1 MSRLKNDLIRLSG
14 LGEENALRILAA
26 VATVLGIAACS
37 TPGAG
42 SSGDAKEM
50 KLAFD
55 FTDGNPAVLLKKLD
69 NVDLTRQQLIQ
80 SGVTPKIVMTFRGN
94 ASYFTQTNLGAI
106 KETERAD
113 ALKVAA
119 KLREMQRAPGVQGLE
134 QCNLPLADR
143 KLNPADLMQE
153 VKLVPNGWIALGR
166 YQQQGYAYIAP

>member
-1 MSRLKNDLIRLSG
+1 MNIR
-14 LGEENALRILAA
+14 I
-26 VATVLGIAACS
+26 IAAAAIAL
-37 TPGAG
+37 GLAG
-42 SSGDAKEM
+42 CATGGMESAAGAKEL

-55 FTDGNPAVLLKKLD
+55 FTDGNPVVLLKKLD
-69 NVDLTRQQLIQ
+69 NVDVTRKQLIE

-94 ASYFTQTNLGAI
+94 ASYFTQASVAAVP
-106 KETERAD
+106 EADRAD

-119 KLREMQRAPGVQGLE
+119 KLREMKRANGVQSLE

-143 KLNPADLMQE
+143 KLNPASLMQE

>member
-1 MSRLKNDLIRLSG
+1 MSI
-14 LGEENALRILAA
+14 RILAA
-26 VATVLGIAACS
+26 TVAALAIAGCATTGTQS
-37 TPGAG
+37 TGG
-42 SSGDAKEM
+42 GKEM

-69 NVDLTRQQLIQ
+69 NVDVTRKQLIE

-94 ASYFTQTNLGAI
+94 ASYFTQTDLSAV
-106 KETERAD
+106 KESDRAD

-119 KLREMQRAPGVQGLE
+119 KLREMRNAPGVQGLE

-143 KLNPADLMQE
+143 KLNPANLMQE
-153 VKLVPNGWIALGR
+153 VKLVPNGWIALGG

>member
-1 MSRLKNDLIRLSG
+1 MKT
-14 LGEENALRILAA
+14 RILAA
-26 VATVLGIAACS
+26 TMVALTLSGCATTGTEMA
-37 TPGAG
+37 GA
-42 SSGDAKEM
+42 SKEM

-55 FTDGNPAVLLKKLD
+55 FTDANPVVLLNKLN
-69 NVDLTRQQLIQ
+69 NVDVTRKQLLE

-94 ASYFTQTNLGAI
+94 ASFFTQTNLAAV
-106 KETERAD
+106 KETDRAD

-119 KLREMQRAPGVQGLE
+119 KLREMNKAPGVQGLE

-153 VKLVPNGWIALGR
+153 VKLVPNGWIALGA

>member
-1 MSRLKNDLIRLSG
+1 MR
-14 LGEENALRILAA
+14 ALLV
-26 VATVLGIAACS
+26 VATMAALTFSGCS
-37 TPGAG
+37 TTGTQPAD
-42 SSGDAKEM
+42 SSKEM

-55 FTDGNPAVLLKKLD
+55 FTDGNPVVLLNKLN
-69 NVDLTRQQLIQ
+69 NVEVTRKQLID
-80 SGVTPKIVMTFRGN
+80 SGITPKIVMTFRGN
-94 ASYFTQTNLGAI
+94 ASYFTQTNLSAV

-119 KLREMQRAPGVQGLE
+119 MLREMKKAPGVQGLE

-153 VKLVPNGWIALGR
+153 VKLVPNGWIALGT